1 MSKLAISLRIENKK
15 IQEIDELAK
24 ISKRD
29 RTFIINEAIEA
40 YLSVQTW
47 QLAHITQSVS
57 DADSGKFVSDRDVEK
72 VLKKW
77 R

>member
-1 MSKLAISLRIENKK
+1 MPKLAISLRIENKK

-57 DADSGKFVSDRDVEK
+57 DADSGKFASDRDVEK

>member
-1 MSKLAISLRIENKK
+1 MSKLGVSLRIDDVK
-15 IQEIDELAK
+15 IQEIDRLAK
-24 ISKRD
+24 VAKRD

-40 YLSVQTW
+40 YLDVQQW
-47 QLAHITQSVS
+47 QLQHIEESVKQ
-57 DADSGKFVSDRDVEK
+57 ADQGKFASESDVEK